1 MVMNYRQIR
10 DFGLILTRNHLRDDE
25 NEENKSVFDFDQ
37 QHDKKFIEKISYLFL
52 FLKDILCN
60 I

>member
-37 QHDKKFIEKISYLFL
+37 QHDKKLIEKIC
-52 FLKDILCN
+52 KER
-60 I
+60 